1 MKGPIMPVSYD
12 DDEGGVIT
20 RPKDEE
26 KLREPEEYM
35 VVLLNDNYTTK
46 EFVVHILMLVF
57 HKDPVEANRI
67 MMNVHRKGRGVVG
80 IYSYDIAL
88 TKADQVHAIAK
99 EYEFPLRCIVEE
111 V

>member
-1 MKGPIMPVSYD
+1 MPVSYD
-12 DDEGGVIT
+12 DDEGGVST
-20 RPKDEE
+20 KPRNEE
-26 KLREPEEYM
+26 QLRDPGEYM
-35 VVLLNDNYTTK
+35 VVLLNDNYTTR
-46 EFVVHILMLVF
+46 EFVVHVLMLIF
-57 HKDPVEANRI
+57 HKDPIEANRI

-88 TKADQVHAIAK
+88 TKASQVHAMAR